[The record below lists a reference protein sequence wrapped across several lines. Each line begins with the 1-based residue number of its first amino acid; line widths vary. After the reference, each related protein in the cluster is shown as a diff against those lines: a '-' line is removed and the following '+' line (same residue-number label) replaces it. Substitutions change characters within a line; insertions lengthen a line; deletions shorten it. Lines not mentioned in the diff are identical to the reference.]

1 MTLDDQEIVTMLN
14 DYEKESK
21 ALKNEA
27 LKISWHMRG
36 GISYD
41 DAMALSTDERII
53 INNIINDNMEV
64 TKKTGMPFF

>member
-1 MTLDDQEIVTMLN
+1 MLN
-14 DYEKESK
+14 DYDKESK

-27 LKISWHMRG
+27 LKISWYMRG

>member
-1 MTLDDQEIVTMLN
+1 LTLDDQEIVSLIN

>member
-1 MTLDDQEIVTMLN
+1 LTLDDQEIVSLIN

-53 INNIINDNMEV
+53 VNNIISDNMEV

>member
-1 MTLDDQEIVTMLN
+1 LTLDDQEIVSMLN
-14 DYEKESK
+14 DYDKESK

-27 LKISWHMRG
+27 LKISWYMRG

>member
-1 MTLDDQEIVTMLN
+1 LTLDDQEIVTLLN

-41 DAMALSTDERII
+41 DAMALSTEERQII
-53 INNIINDNMEV
+53 SKIIEDNMEV

>member
-1 MTLDDQEIVTMLN
+1 MTLDDQEIVTLLN

-41 DAMALSTDERII
+41 DAMALSTEERQII
-53 INNIINDNMEV
+53 SKIIEDNMEV

>member
-1 MTLDDQEIVTMLN
+1 MTLDDQEIVSLIN

>member
-1 MTLDDQEIVTMLN
+1 
-14 DYEKESK
+14 
-21 ALKNEA
+21 
-27 LKISWHMRG
+27 MRG